1 MVNILL
7 TQVEQV
13 HFQCTVISKQLADH
27 GMYFVSLHVL
37 SRALCCF
44 IHNFISKLIPKPKL
58 IKNKHKIKQTQNL
71 LFIIKFKYLSV
82 FTYSSYTLS
91 AQKNVLVVQQP
102 ILTLMAGQHMKMDLE
117 VLQGI
122 TGLVLLKYV
131 DFSH

>member
-58 IKNKHKIKQTQNL
+58 IKQTQNL

-91 AQKNVLVVQQP
+91 AQKNVVVVVEEVVVV
-102 ILTLMAGQHMKMDLE
+102 LTLMAGQHMKMDLE